1 MMFGVSLLIIISALV
16 LTPAVGWTSPDGRE
30 FGAIGQTDGTAFVEV
45 NADGSLRYLG
55 RLPTQTVNS
64 DWRDMKV
71 INGFVYIGA
80 ESRNHGLQIFDM
92 RKVRFFVYTVNIC
105 FLMLTTHSCL
115 ISNSQGHSISGQT

>member
-1 MMFGVSLLIIISALV
+1 MFGVSVLVINISFALV
-16 LTPAVGWTSPDGRE
+16 LTRSVGWTSPDGRE

-80 ESRNHGLQIFDM
+80 ESRNHGLQVFDM
-92 RKVRFFVYTVNIC
+92 RKVCSFTRPIFF
-105 FLMLTTHSCL
+105 SRCL
-115 ISNSQGHSISGQT
+115 QYIAA